1 MTLIAAT
8 NALGR
13 VLEWQDVLYQYI
25 ARVFY
30 SVLMCTQDSIVS
42 DYFEAKIC
50 YQCAIHSKQRLLEF
64 SSPVACCVL
73 LPNNNDAFY
82 ITQIS

>member
-1 MTLIAAT
+1 MTLVAAT

-13 VLEWQDVLYQYI
+13 VLGWQDGLYQYI
-25 ARVFY
+25 VRVFC

-50 YQCAIHSKQRLLEF
+50 YQCAIHSEQRLLEF
-64 SSPVACCVL
+64 SSPVACCVVV
-73 LPNNNDAFY
+73 PNNNDTFY